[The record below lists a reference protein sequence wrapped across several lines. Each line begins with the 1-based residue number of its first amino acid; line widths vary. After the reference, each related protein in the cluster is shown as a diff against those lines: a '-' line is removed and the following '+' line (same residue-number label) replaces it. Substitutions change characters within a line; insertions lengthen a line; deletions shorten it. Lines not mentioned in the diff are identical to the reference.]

1 MAAIQSPFLYRAEL
15 PIHSA
20 DDASS
25 RQQKMAQQ
33 RQLALKRQRD
43 SNKVCNLERGVTAQ
57 LDTPCQTAGLQNN
70 TVAWGKVLEC
80 MPLANEKLPWHGPD
94 AGPRFVVPLV
104 DEQSCGSFPSLMSAA
119 MTNQAFESLQTHL
132 HRVESGCVE
141 AVVQDTNAMFQ
152 TDMEKQKSTEQHVAS
167 IMHAMIMSE
176 ADVEESDMRIS
187 RLRQSAKVNDGG
199 VSVEVQPQEKSRRPI
214 RWRPWAATKRLQAE
228 TSQQAEAIMEET
240 HEASSPAHAGGPL
253 HRNVDRVR
261 VAGQV
266 WHIANSSAEET
277 VDRRSLLSR
286 ARAAAP
292 WNSRTVVPREIIV
305 EERRVAIS
313 PQHAE
318 ENQHSRSIHRAATPW
333 QTPDEVVVEDCFGS
347 CPPPTL
353 DDDAQEQSSA
363 AGNFPGEHDLH
374 QVGQCGVP
382 MRNCE
387 EDDELRCIENILM
400 QNMPVQIE
408 KDHDSE
414 SIDSGIETRVNEW
427 KMQEKQ
433 SPKEKRSRLARFI
446 PTAPKLWRTSKVE
459 VFLEPEVTHTLV
471 TPLDSIE
478 ID

>member
-1 MAAIQSPFLYRAEL
+1 MAAIQPPFLYRAEL

-57 LDTPCQTAGLQNN
+57 LDTPCQPAGPQNN

-80 MPLANEKLPWHGPD
+80 MPLGREKLPLHGRD
-94 AGPRFVVPLV
+94 ARPRFVVPPV
-104 DEQSCGSFPSLMSAA
+104 DEQSCDSFPSLMAAA
-119 MTNQAFESLQTHL
+119 MTNHAFESLQTHL
-132 HRVESGCVE
+132 YRVESGCVE
-141 AVVQDTNAMFQ
+141 AVVQDTAITFES
-152 TDMEKQKSTEQHVAS
+152 DVEKQKSTEQHAVS

-176 ADVEESDMRIS
+176 ADVDESDLRIS
-187 RLRQSAKVNDGG
+187 RLRQSAKVNDGD
-199 VSVEVQPQEKSRRPI
+199 VSIEVQSQAKSRRPA
-214 RWRPWAATKRLQAE
+214 RWRPWAAAKRLQAE
-228 TSQQAEAIMEET
+228 TNQQAETLEEEM
-240 HEASSPAHAGGPL
+240 HEASSPAHAAGPL
-253 HRNVDRVR
+253 HQDIDRVR

-266 WHIANSSAEET
+266 WRVTNSNAEET

-292 WNSRTVVPREIIV
+292 WNSRTIVPREIIV

-313 PQHAE
+313 PAHAE
-318 ENQHSRSIHRAATPW
+318 EIQHSCSIHRAATPW
-333 QTPDEVVVEDCFGS
+333 QTPDELAVEDCFG
-347 CPPPTL
+347 
-353 DDDAQEQSSA
+353 AA
-363 AGNFPGEHDLH
+363 AGNAQGEDDICEGGL
-374 QVGQCGVP
+374 CGVP
-382 MRNCE
+382 MRNFE
-387 EDDELRCIENILM
+387 EDAELRCIENILM

-414 SIDSGIETRVNEW
+414 SVDSGIETRVNEW
-427 KMQEKQ
+427 KMQEKE

-459 VFLEPEVTHTLV
+459 VFPEPEVTHTLV